1 MNREKF
7 GVSLNTECRQAL
19 SRDRGDHGST
29 AGLHA
34 LTVEQAVSYWLMPC
48 PRAVDDF
55 EALSKLARRGLQGC
69 SLPPHITLYSDHL
82 DNTANAINRLS
93 QVAEGR
99 RPLQLCPTAIE
110 AGPLFTMSLILRFAA
125 GEELIHWFT
134 RLRARSPSRLDYR
147 FRPHLSLLYSSA
159 TLTAKQAMAAQLPL
173 PAPARFNRLAV
184 VIHPLTINTDAD
196 IAAVTTL
203 HECTLA

>member
-1 MNREKF
+1 M
-7 GVSLNTECRQAL
+7 SWQAVPQKR
-19 SRDRGDHGST
+19 SEHGSR
-29 AGLHA
+29 AGLDA
-34 LTVEQAVSYWLMPC
+34 MTSQQAVSYWLMPSTQ
-48 PRAVDDF
+48 ADDDF
-55 EALSKLARRGLQGC
+55 KALSKLACRGLQGC
-69 SLPPHITLYSDHL
+69 TLPPHITLYSDHL
-82 DNTANAINRLS
+82 DEAANAVDRLS

-99 RPLQLCPTAIE
+99 NPVQLCPTAIE
-110 AGPLFTMSLILRFAA
+110 AGPLFTMSLFVRFAA

-134 RLRARSPSRLDYR
+134 RLRSRSPNRLDCQL
-147 FRPHLSLLYSSA
+147 RPHLSLLYSSA